1 MKNQPYMLGAGLLV
15 AITIALGVSVVQGQ
29 NVGQSPT
36 GGLQNGR
43 FWLHSGSYE
52 VTAEKEHRQ
61 ASGVF
66 KIDTATGRTW
76 VFTADPANPKA
87 AGKWEEVS
95 QF

>member
-1 MKNQPYMLGAGLLV
+1 MKNHPFILGAGLIV

-29 NVGQSPT
+29 NVGQPQA

-52 VTAEKEHRQ
+52 TAADKETRQ
-61 ASGVF
+61 TPGVF

-76 VFTADPANPKA
+76 MFVRDPESKTAV
-87 AGKWEEVS
+87 GKWEEVS